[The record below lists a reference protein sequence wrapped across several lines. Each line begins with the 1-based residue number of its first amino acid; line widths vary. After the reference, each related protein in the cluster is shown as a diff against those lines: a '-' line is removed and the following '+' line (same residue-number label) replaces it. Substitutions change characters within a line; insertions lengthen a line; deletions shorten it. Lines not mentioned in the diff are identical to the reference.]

1 MGVTSFNL
9 LNVLL
14 GITEEETEVLDGGR
28 ICKAVSTGTRTRRG
42 MCIDLGSPSFWFTPF
57 VSLLAETDPHSLG

>member
-57 VSLLAETDPHSLG
+57 VSLPAETDPHSLG